1 MITKRSEPRFSFILL
16 IFVCLVGLYSFNGH
30 LKPHAGQK
38 GVACISYKRILRES
52 PLLAQEKKQNEIL
65 LALAKKSALEVEK
78 KYYALPEPLRREMKA
93 IDDMSKNTQLRAEQG
108 RLRHISQR
116 VISDTVEKYRIDHHY
131 SVVFNKD
138 SASTVDY
145 GHDIS
150 NEIINELQHVKV
162 VYGPRPNFEDETREL
177 LLAQPVSAG

>member
-1 MITKRSEPRFSFILL
+1 
-16 IFVCLVGLYSFNGH
+16 
-30 LKPHAGQK
+30 
-38 GVACISYKRILRES
+38 
-52 PLLAQEKKQNEIL
+52 
-65 LALAKKSALEVEK
+65 
-78 KYYALPEPLRREMKA
+78 MKA

-150 NEIINELQHVKV
+150 NEIINELQHVKWCT
-162 VYGPRPNFEDETREL
+162 GRALILKMRPGSFCSLNLFPQDE
-177 LLAQPVSAG
+177 